1 MMSRMKLSQL
11 RQLILVETRRALQ
24 EQLGQDEAEKGEDS
38 LDAQV
43 DKYLVDYE
51 KESKASKTE
60 GKDFRSF
67 VRRFLTEAE
76 DDEKKDDEDKEDD
89 EDKSEEEKE
98 TKKLSSDDID
108 VDVFVDSVMRLVD
121 NYDNLLEVRD
131 TVLRRAVNFLLKS
144 YEKDVVDSFKED
156 LIERYDVEIGKSKFE
171 TDDDKFQ
178 APTADRAGVNP
189 GGG

>member
-1 MMSRMKLSQL
+1 MKLSQL
-11 RQLILVETRRALQ
+11 RQLILVETRRALR

-43 DKYLVDYE
+43 DKYLIDYE

-76 DDEKKDDEDKEDD
+76 DDEKKDDEDKGDD
-89 EDKSEEEKE
+89 EEKGAEEKKE

-144 YEKDVVDSFKED
+144 YEKDVVDAFKED

-178 APTADRAGVNP
+178 APPADRAGVNP